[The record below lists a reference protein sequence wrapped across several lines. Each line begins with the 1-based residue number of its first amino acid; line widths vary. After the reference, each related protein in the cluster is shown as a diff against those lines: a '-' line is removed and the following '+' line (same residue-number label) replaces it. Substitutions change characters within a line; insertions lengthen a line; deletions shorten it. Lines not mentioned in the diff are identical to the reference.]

1 MDVYGIMRKVPG
13 GMLLVPMIIFAI
25 INTLFPTLWSSLGS
39 MSQALFSS
47 GTLCIAGF
55 LLFAS
60 GTSIKVNGLG
70 QVVKRSAPTT
80 IAKLAIS
87 FIFGFAFIYLF
98 GIEGVLG
105 INGVAFV
112 SVICACNPGVYMGC
126 IQDYGEPEDMGNF
139 AILNILTTPAI
150 PMLIIA
156 TASGAGFDILEIV
169 SVLIPFVLGLV
180 LGNIDPKISKM
191 FQAATPLALPFLGM
205 CFGSSINLATAIQ
218 AGIPGLALSAIF
230 IVIHVAI
237 MLPADRFIGKRPGYA
252 AMAMS
257 SVAGIAMATPSMLG
271 EAYAA
276 YAQTAVAEIALAVI
290 VTSIVSPFI
299 TKAVAAKWGA
309 PCFFKKA
316 QEEASS
322 KPAG

>member
-1 MDVYGIMRKVPG
+1 MLG
-13 GMLLVPMIIFAI
+13 G
-25 INTLFPTLWSSLGS
+25 

-55 LLFAS
+55 LMFAS
-60 GTSIKVNGLG
+60 GTSIRINGLG
-70 QVVKRSAPTT
+70 SVIKRCAPTT
-80 IAKLAIS
+80 IAKLAIG
-87 FIFGFAFIYLF
+87 FAFGFAFIYFF
-98 GIEGVLG
+98 GVEGVLG

-126 IQDYGEPEDMGNF
+126 IQDYGEPEDLGNF
-139 AILNILTTPAI
+139 AILNVLTTPAI

-156 TASGAGFDILEIV
+156 TASGSGFNVLEIV
-169 SVLIPFVLGLV
+169 SVLVPFLLGLAF
-180 LGNIDPKISKM
+180 GNIDPNISKM

-205 CFGSSINLATAIQ
+205 CFGSSINLVTAIQ
-218 AGIPGLALSAIF
+218 AGVPGVLLSAIF

-237 MLPADRFIGKRPGYA
+237 MLPVDRLIGKRPGYA

-257 SVAGIAMATPSMLG
+257 SVAGIAMATPAMLG

-290 VTSIVSPFI
+290 ITSIVSPFI
-299 TKAVAAKWGA
+299 TKAVVAKWGA
-309 PCFFKKA
+309 PCFFKKK
-316 QEEASS
+316 QEGA
-322 KPAG
+322 AGEKAAA